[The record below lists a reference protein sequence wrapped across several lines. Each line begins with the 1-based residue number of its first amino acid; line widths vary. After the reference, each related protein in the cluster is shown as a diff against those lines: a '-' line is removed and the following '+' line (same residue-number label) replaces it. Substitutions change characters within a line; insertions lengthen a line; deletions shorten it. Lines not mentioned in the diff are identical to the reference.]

1 MIRRINKMEP
11 NKFKK
16 FQQELADI
24 VVSSMTLAQKAEVKE
39 GSEQA
44 LAEIAKMKEENKA
57 LASMVE
63 EMKKS
68 VGKPVSLIVPTGGT
82 ETFIYK
88 GYDLRNQ
95 MQRFDI
101 PNERKELHS
110 KFLIDMIKK
119 TALTEASAGGGGYTV
134 PDQYDM
140 DLQTL
145 ARLSSIALQE
155 CRIWNMTGD
164 VLRIPAEG
172 AAVTVDWASAE
183 ADPNNQSEPTFT
195 EIALSTKRLGAY
207 SIASNELLE
216 DSAID
221 ITGYLTEVF
230 SEAQGQELDN
240 QVFNGTTFTSDLHGG
255 CGTTISG
262 AASISAL
269 TFTHFSNAIAQLEE
283 VRAVGAKFYFNKSVA
298 HYVRTMIDAS
308 NRLIYQFPTAGNP
321 GQIYGFPAVQVPK
334 MTAAPTSGQQT
345 FVFGNLYKG
354 YALGKRRGM
363 TMSVNPYILMKENQT
378 QFVCNSRWDGAIAL
392 SGALVEFVIGS

>member
-1 MIRRINKMEP
+1 MEP

-24 VVSSMTLAQKAEVKE
+24 VVSSMTASQKAEVKE
-39 GSEQA
+39 GAEKA
-44 LAEIAKMKEENKA
+44 MEEIAKIKEQNTA
-57 LASMVE
+57 LTAMVE

-68 VGKPVSLIVPTGGT
+68 AGKPVSLVVPGGGT

-95 MQRFDI
+95 MQKYDI
-101 PNERKELHS
+101 PAERKEIHA

-119 TALTEASAGGGGYTV
+119 TAMTEASAGGGGYLV
-134 PDQYDM
+134 PEQYDM
-140 DLQTL
+140 DLQAL
-145 ARLSSIALQE
+145 ARLSSVALQD

-164 VLRIPAEG
+164 TLRIPAEG

-183 ADPNNQSEPTFT
+183 ADPNNQSEPTFS
-195 EIALSTKRLGAY
+195 EIVLSTKRLGAY
-207 SIASNELLE
+207 SVASNELLE

-230 SEAQGQELDN
+230 AEAQGQEIDN

-262 AASISAL
+262 IASLSAL
-269 TFTHFSNAIAQLEE
+269 TFTNFSNAIAQLEE
-283 VRAVGAKFYFNKSVA
+283 VRAIGAKFYFNKSVA

-321 GQIYGFPAVQVPK
+321 GQVYGFPAVQVPK
-334 MTAAPTSGQQT
+334 MTAAPTSGQQV
-345 FVFGNLYKG
+345 FIFGNLYKG
-354 YALGKRRGM
+354 YAIGKRRGM

-378 QFVCNSRWDGAIAL
+378 QFVCSSRWDGAVAL
-392 SGALVEFVIGS
+392 SGALVEAVIGS